1 MNEDVRKAI
10 RISGLKQWQVAGQL
24 GICENTLVRWLRVK
38 LTDERREAIFAAID
52 SLSREGV

>member
-10 RISGLKQWQVAGQL
+10 RISGFRHWQIAARL

-38 LTDERREAIFAAID
+38 LSEERRKAIFSAIEA
-52 SLSREGV
+52 LSREGV